1 VAALDGADELGGGAG
16 RGGRARW
23 RPGEGGAGRGG
34 RPWWHPWTGR
44 QRLRPAAKARV
55 EEARAEVEEARAGIK
70 QGRVL
75 AADVCR
81 GGARRPTSSRLAE
94 AASQGGR
101 RPPVE
106 EAASRGSATEGT
118 CGEESAADLFL
129 AVADLFLAAAVDSF
143 LAAAVDSFR
152 AGGGEEQAGEG
163 GNERGSQRP
172 LCLGRRRVDAGVIF
186 GRLQPGRVEKLNL
199 SFSLGQG

>member
-1 VAALDGADELGGGAG
+1 MADEAG
-16 RGGRARW
+16 LS
-23 RPGEGGAGRGG
+23 
-34 RPWWHPWTGR
+34 
-44 QRLRPAAKARV
+44 QRLRPTAKARV
-55 EEARAEVEEARAGIK
+55 EEARDGVEEARAGIK

-75 AADVCR
+75 AADVCH

-94 AASQGGR
+94 VTSQGGR

-129 AVADLFLAAAVDSF
+129 AAADWFLAAAVDSF
-143 LAAAVDSFR
+143 LAAAVDSFLAAADSFR

-163 GNERGSQRP
+163 EMSGVASDPCVSGTGAWTRG
-172 LCLGRRRVDAGVIF
+172 
-186 GRLQPGRVEKLNL
+186 
-199 SFSLGQG
+199 